1 MKAAKVNHTKGLEAA
16 MGMSFH
22 KLNKLRAEW
31 TALKK
36 ARETATP
43 RFAEVKAL
51 VDAAHA
57 AMQQYREEHN
67 IDAFGKPRIP
77 GVKYA

>member
-16 MGMSFH
+16 MGMTFH
-22 KLNKLRAEW
+22 KLNKLREEFV
-31 TALKK
+31 ALKK
-36 ARETATP
+36 NNGGVT
-43 RFAEVKAL
+43 RFAEVSSQIT
-51 VDAAHA
+51 AAHDS
-57 AMQQYREEHN
+57 MQKYREEHN